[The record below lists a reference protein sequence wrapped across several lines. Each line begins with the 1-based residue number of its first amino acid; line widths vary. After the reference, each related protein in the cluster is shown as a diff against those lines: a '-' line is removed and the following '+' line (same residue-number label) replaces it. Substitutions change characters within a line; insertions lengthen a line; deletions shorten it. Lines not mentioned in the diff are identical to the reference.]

1 MNNFKMLSN
10 FIKNKEKKEN
20 EDSVRNKKIN
30 LRPLDHILNIR
41 DEDSVTNKSKIKI
54 KSLERKNLTKENEI
68 DNELSNLWNTLGVT
82 SDFKKK
88 FQFRLTY
95 FGEE

>member
-1 MNNFKMLSN
+1 MNNFKILSN
-10 FIKNKEKKEN
+10 YNEDKEKKEN

-68 DNELSNLWNTLGVT
+68 DNEYLIYGIGVT
-82 SDFKKK
+82 SDF
-88 FQFRLTY
+88 
-95 FGEE
+95 

>member
-30 LRPLDHILNIR
+30 LRPIDHIFNIR
-41 DEDSVTNKSKIKI
+41 DEDSITNKSKLKVLKGKI
-54 KSLERKNLTKENEI
+54 
-68 DNELSNLWNTLGVT
+68 
-82 SDFKKK
+82 
-88 FQFRLTY
+88 
-95 FGEE
+95 

>member
-82 SDFKKK
+82 STFKK
-88 FQFRLTY
+88 
-95 FGEE
+95 

>member
-30 LRPLDHILNIR
+30 LRPLDHI
-41 DEDSVTNKSKIKI
+41 
-54 KSLERKNLTKENEI
+54 
-68 DNELSNLWNTLGVT
+68 
-82 SDFKKK
+82 
-88 FQFRLTY
+88 
-95 FGEE
+95 

>member
-1 MNNFKMLSN
+1 MNNFKMHSN

-30 LRPLDHILNIR
+30 LRPIDHIFNIR
-41 DEDSVTNKSKIKI
+41 DEDSITYKSKL
-54 KSLERKNLTKENEI
+54 KSWKEKFNY
-68 DNELSNLWNTLGVT
+68 LWNIFGV
-82 SDFKKK
+82 DFKN

>member
-41 DEDSVTNKSKIKI
+41 DEDSITNKSKINSLKRKI
-54 KSLERKNLTKENEI
+54 
-68 DNELSNLWNTLGVT
+68 
-82 SDFKKK
+82 
-88 FQFRLTY
+88 
-95 FGEE
+95 

>member
-1 MNNFKMLSN
+1 MLSN

-41 DEDSVTNKSKIKI
+41 DEDSITNKSTI
-54 KSLERKNLTKENEI
+54 KSLERKNLNKENEI
-68 DNELSNLWNTLGVT
+68 YNELLIYGIHLELQVILKKNFNL
-82 SDFKKK
+82 D
-88 FQFRLTY
+88 
-95 FGEE
+95 

>member
-41 DEDSVTNKSKIKI
+41 EKRDELDRGLIYMLLVLYLLLLSPFLLNLILNVI
-54 KSLERKNLTKENEI
+54 LEIINFIL
-68 DNELSNLWNTLGVT
+68 
-82 SDFKKK
+82 
-88 FQFRLTY
+88 
-95 FGEE
+95 